1 MFNKNED
8 ENMLRFFF
16 WIVLIINGLLLALN
30 FGVFG
35 NWERAEREPTRL
47 KTEKNTDKLK
57 VLTQSTA
64 HDMMETA
71 NKKVIPPIAC
81 LELGGVRDVDAKSV
95 EEKLKL
101 MAFGARQSRTE
112 IAEVATNMVY
122 LPSLG
127 SKDAADKKAAQLK
140 KLGVTEF
147 YVVQDQSPLR
157 WGISLGVFKTP
168 EAAKTHLANL
178 VKKGLKDARIAPR
191 AVSASKVVYR
201 LLEVTPEEKTSL
213 ELLKESFSGTEI
225 HECAAQQEAA

>member
-1 MFNKNED
+1 
-8 ENMLRFFF
+8 MLRFFF

-35 NWERAEREPTRL
+35 NWERAEREPTRI
-47 KTEKNTDKLK
+47 KAEKNTDKLK
-57 VLTQSTA
+57 MLTRSTA
-64 HDMMETA
+64 HDMMDTA
-71 NKKVIPPIAC
+71 NKKAIPPIAC
-81 LELGGVRDVDAKSV
+81 LEFGGISSADAKSV

-101 MAFGARQSRTE
+101 LALGDRQSRTE

-178 VKKGLKDARIAPR
+178 VKKGLKEARIAPR
-191 AVSASKVVYR
+191 AVSAAKVVYR
-201 LLEVTPEEKTSL
+201 LLEITPEEKNSL
-213 ELLKESFSGTEI
+213 DLLKESFSGTEI
-225 HECAAQQEAA
+225 HECAVKHDAA